1 MSTPDFRFFDSF
13 VTARQEASGLKAHG
27 RNGIMNAQME
37 QEMKEGCTMQDF
49 KIRQDWLPFCLPDI
63 SDAECDAVT
72 AAIRS
77 GWWAKGPKTMEF
89 QEKFA
94 QYVGAKHCIAVN
106 SCTAALHLAL
116 LGKGIGP
123 GDEVI
128 TSPLT
133 FASSANTVLHVGA
146 TPVFA
151 DIDEDTGLIDPKEIE
166 KKITQKTKAVVP
178 VHYSGLAADLGAIA
192 QICDDH
198 HLFLSEDAAH
208 AVETRYEGNLIG
220 HHPKGAVSF
229 SFYATKNL
237 ACGEGGALVT
247 DDDELAAKARVLSC
261 HGMSAGAWNRYGKE
275 GSWRYDIEE
284 PGYKYNMFDIQAAL
298 ALTQM
303 ARMDDMQKRRFEAVK
318 VYEEA
323 FRDVPQL
330 RLQKTPAYCHHSRHL
345 YVMRVVP
352 ERLTISRDAFIEKLK
367 ARNIGV
373 SVHFIALHTMS
384 AYVKR
389 FGYKP
394 EDFPKAYAF
403 SESEISLPMYSTLG
417 VPNAEYVADAVLDVV
432 KKYSR

>member
-1 MSTPDFRFFDSF
+1 
-13 VTARQEASGLKAHG
+13 
-27 RNGIMNAQME
+27 
-37 QEMKEGCTMQDF
+37 MQDF

-166 KKITQKTKAVVP
+166 KKITQQTKAVVP
-178 VHYSGLAADLGAIA
+178 VHYSGLAADLGAISR
-192 QICDDH
+192 ICDDY

-352 ERLTISRDAFIEKLK
+352 ERLTISRDAFIEELK